1 MEAAAIWP
9 ATERDGANPFF
20 DNILGNS
27 EIYEEN
33 SKLMFTDDGFIDIEA
48 CVLDAL
54 GMLLIL
60 QAEGVY
66 QADLAEKD
74 AKPRSCA
81 TWRNCR
87 FICMC
92 CLSVHVAS

>member
-81 TWRNCR
+81 T
-87 FICMC
+87 
-92 CLSVHVAS
+92 